1 MEVSTYLALVNQRL
15 EVQGVRNSPSIL
27 ESRDRFE
34 FSAFSFVCCTLYSCM
49 LFILFLF
56 LFLCYSCLMRNFE
69 NRRSIRTGGWN
80 CKKFA
85 RLEWTR
91 STNIPTIV
99 SPYFLI
105 FFCDGDAKRNKN
117 SLSFFLYLSI
127 IEDQEN
133 RKIYLKM
140 VWCDIECVYVWV
152 CQIFFVVSLLLRHW

>member
-49 LFILFLF
+49 LFILFHF

-99 SPYFLI
+99 SPYFLM
-105 FFCDGDAKRNKN
+105 FFVMVTQNVIRIPY
-117 SLSFFLYLSI
+117 LSFFIFLSLRTRR
-127 IEDQEN
+127 IEKYT
-133 RKIYLKM
+133 RKWLGVTLSVCM
-140 VWCDIECVYVWV
+140 CGCVK
-152 CQIFFVVSLLLRHW
+152 FSLWFLFC